1 MKVVLLILSILA
13 FIGGFF
19 VIFMAESSI
28 HEIEALVLFVV
39 SAILFSGYTIVSAIN
54 LLSSKIEKSL
64 SPK

>member
-1 MKVVLLILSILA
+1 
-13 FIGGFF
+13 
-19 VIFMAESSI
+19 MAESSI
-28 HEIEALVLFVV
+28 HEIEALVLFIV

>member
-28 HEIEALVLFVV
+28 HEIEALVLFIV

>member
-1 MKVVLLILSILA
+1 MKVVLLILFILA